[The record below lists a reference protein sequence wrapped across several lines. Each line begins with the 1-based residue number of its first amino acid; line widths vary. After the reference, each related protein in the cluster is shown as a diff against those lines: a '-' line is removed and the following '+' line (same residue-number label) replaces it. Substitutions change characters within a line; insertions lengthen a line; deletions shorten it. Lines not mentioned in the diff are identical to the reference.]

1 MHNFLFGVFP
11 YIAIT
16 VMILGSILRFERD
29 PFTWKSGSSQMLRRR
44 QFILGSV
51 LFHVGIL
58 LILGGHLV
66 GLLTPIVVFDMLG
79 IGHGAKQIMA
89 IMLGGVAGV
98 MALVGGIILLHRR
111 LNDPRIRANS
121 TLADTGILIL
131 LMAQLVLGLL
141 TIFVSFGHLD
151 GNEMIKFMNWAQG
164 IVYFGAD
171 PAAHLVGVNWLFKA
185 HILLGL
191 TIFLLF
197 PFTRL
202 VHMLSAPVRYLW
214 RPGYQIVRSKRGAKP
229 GKGLQPIAQDQ
240 AARELRARDV
250 WRNDQNAQHPAE

>member
-11 YIAIT
+11 YIALT
-16 VMILGSILRFERD
+16 VMILGSIIRYERD
-29 PFTWKSGSSQMLRRR
+29 PFTWKSSSSQMLRRR
-44 QFILGSV
+44 QFIIGSV
-51 LFHVGIL
+51 LFHVGVL
-58 LILGGHLV
+58 LIFFGHLI
-66 GLLTPIVVFDMLG
+66 GLLTPIAVFDAFG
-79 IGHGAKQIMA
+79 IGHGAKQVMA
-89 IMLGGVAGV
+89 IMLGGVAGI
-98 MALVGGIILLHRR
+98 MALIGGAILLHRR

-141 TIFVSFGHLD
+141 TIFVSLGHLD
-151 GNEMIKFMNWAQG
+151 GNEMVRLMNWAQG
-164 IVYFGAD
+164 IMYFGAD
-171 PAAHLVGVNWLFKA
+171 PAAHLVGVNWLFKL

-202 VHMLSAPVRYLW
+202 VHMLSVPLRFLW

-229 GKGLQPIAQDQ
+229 GQGLAPIPQDQ
-240 AARELRARDV
+240 AERDALARQV
-250 WRNDQNAQHPAE
+250 WQHDQKTRHPAE